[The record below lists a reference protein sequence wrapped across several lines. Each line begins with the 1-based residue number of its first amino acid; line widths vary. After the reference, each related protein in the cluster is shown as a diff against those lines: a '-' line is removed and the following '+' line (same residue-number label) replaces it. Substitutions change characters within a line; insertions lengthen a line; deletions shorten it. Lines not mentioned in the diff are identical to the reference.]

1 MLAIKGGGTRPN
13 RIRRMSPEEF
23 GRRKFAW
30 TLRETRYVAVNV
42 IAYLATIFTIGWLA
56 VRGAQSFGYNWQWY
70 RVPAF
75 LFRVIDG
82 EIYPGPLMRGVMVT
96 LEVSAYSLV
105 LAIIFGLI
113 GAVLRLSP
121 SRVGSFI
128 GMLYVETIR
137 NMPLLIQMYLF
148 YFVLAQILKI
158 DRFPA
163 AVWCL
168 ATFQGAYLTEIFRA
182 GIQSVPRGQWEA
194 ALSLGLR
201 NGITFWKIILPQAVR
216 LVIPPLT
223 NQSISLVKQSAIVS
237 VIAVFDL
244 ATEGRNVIADTFM
257 TFEIWL
263 TVAFIYL
270 CITTLMSLTAGRI
283 EALVRR

>member
-1 MLAIKGGGTRPN
+1 
-13 RIRRMSPEEF
+13 MSPEEF
-23 GRRKFAW
+23 GRRKFSW

-42 IAYLATIFTIGWLA
+42 IAYLATIFAIGWLA

-70 RVPAF
+70 RVPNF
-75 LFRVIDG
+75 MFRVIDG
-82 EIYPGPLMRGVMVT
+82 EIYPGPLMRGLMVT

-105 LAIIFGLI
+105 LAIIFGLV

-201 NGITFWKIILPQAVR
+201 SGVTFWKIILPQAVR

-270 CITTLMSLTAGRI
+270 CITTMMSLTAGRI

>member
-1 MLAIKGGGTRPN
+1 
-13 RIRRMSPEEF
+13 
-23 GRRKFAW
+23 
-30 TLRETRYVAVNV
+30 
-42 IAYLATIFTIGWLA
+42 
-56 VRGAQSFGYNWQWY
+56 
-70 RVPAF
+70 
-75 LFRVIDG
+75 
-82 EIYPGPLMRGVMVT
+82 
-96 LEVSAYSLV
+96 
-105 LAIIFGLI
+105 
-113 GAVLRLSP
+113 
-121 SRVGSFI
+121 
-128 GMLYVETIR
+128 
-137 NMPLLIQMYLF
+137 MPLLIQMYLF
-148 YFVLAQILKI
+148 YFVLAQIFMI

-182 GIQSVPRGQWEA
+182 GIQSVSRGQWEA
-194 ALSLGLR
+194 SLSLGMR
-201 NGITFWKIILPQAVR
+201 SAATFWKIILPQAVR

-223 NQSISLVKQSAIVS
+223 NQAISLVKQSAIVS

-270 CITTLMSLTAGRI
+270 CITTLMSIAAGRI